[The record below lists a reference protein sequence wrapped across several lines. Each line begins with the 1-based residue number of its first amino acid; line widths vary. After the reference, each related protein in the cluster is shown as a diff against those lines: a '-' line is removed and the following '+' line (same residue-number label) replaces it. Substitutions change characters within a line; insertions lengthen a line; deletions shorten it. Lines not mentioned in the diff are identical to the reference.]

1 LVTQVD
7 AEFKTVQD
15 TVQEKVDALLSE
27 LAEQAKRAGLHSDE
41 FAQRVEAEAARRL
54 ETATEQAIDGLNQ
67 AHEAQLAEL
76 KTWASEAQAELE
88 QTRAALVGGWRGL
101 DEAVATRQSQAL
113 TDLDQYA
120 ATLEVR
126 VREFLKALD
135 VIAAR
140 PGG

>member
-1 LVTQVD
+1 MRAAEQQASALVTQVD

-15 TVQEKVDALLSE
+15 GPGEGRRPPFGAGR
-27 LAEQAKRAGLHSDE
+27 AEPKRAGLQRQ
-41 FAQRVEAEAARRL
+41 FVQRVEAEAARRL

-88 QTRAALVGGWRGL
+88 QTRAALVGAG
-101 DEAVATRQSQAL
+101 AVWTRPWPAVQAL

-120 ATLEVR
+120 AN
-126 VREFLKALD
+126 
-135 VIAAR
+135 
-140 PGG
+140 PGGPVRGSSRPST